1 MTSIAKRILTAVIA
15 LPILFCL
22 VVFLP
27 QMNHA
32 ALMVVILAASVFGTV
47 EMASMV
53 SKRIPVSRIA
63 YAAPLITLCE
73 YVSRYFYNSQ
83 IYSFYMFT
91 ILLAIILSREVFSK
105 EDDFSTRIAECGADV
120 LVLVYPGLLSI
131 FIVDLLFL
139 EASSSH
145 ILLYFALVFGCDTF
159 AYFSG
164 LLFGKGNRGIIKV
177 SPNKSIAGFIGGVL
191 VPALIGGCAAM
202 LFPSHFHFSIME
214 GFFIGALVSIF
225 GELGDLVESTF
236 KRSAGIKDS
245 GFIIPGRGGILDS
258 IDSLLFAAPIF
269 ILSLKFFDVV

>member
-1 MTSIAKRILTAVIA
+1 MTSIAKRILTAVVA
-15 LPILFCL
+15 LPLLFCL

-47 EMASMV
+47 EMASMI
-53 SKRIPVSRIA
+53 SKKVCVSRIA
-63 YAAPLITLCE
+63 YAAPLITLGE
-73 YVSRYFYNSQ
+73 YISRYFYNSQ
-83 IYSFYMFT
+83 VYSFYIFT
-91 ILLAIILSREVFSK
+91 ILLAVILAREVFSK
-105 EDDFSTRIAECGADV
+105 EDDFSSRIAECGADV
-120 LVLVYPGLLSI
+120 LVLAYPGLLSI

-139 EASSSH
+139 NNSSYH

-164 LLFGKGNRGIIKV
+164 MLFGKNNRGIIKV
-177 SPNKSIAGFIGGVL
+177 SPNKSIAGFIGGAL
-191 VPALIGGCAAM
+191 VPALIGGSATL
-202 LFPSHFHFSIME
+202 LFPGAFTFSFVE
-214 GFFIGALVSIF
+214 GFVIGALVSIF

-269 ILSLKFFDVV
+269 ILSLRFFDAI

>member
-1 MTSIAKRILTAVIA
+1 MA
-15 LPILFCL
+15 
-22 VVFLP
+22 
-27 QMNHA
+27 
-32 ALMVVILAASVFGTV
+32 VILAASVFGTV

-53 SKRIPVSRIA
+53 SKRIPVSRIV

-120 LVLVYPGLLSI
+120 LVLSYPGLLSI

-139 EASSSH
+139 EDSSSH

-164 LLFGKGNRGIIKV
+164 LLFGKSNRGIIKV
-177 SPNKSIAGFIGGVL
+177 SPNKSIAGFVGGVL
-191 VPALIGGCAAM
+191 VPAVIGGCASL
-202 LFPSHFHFSIME
+202 LFPSHFHFSFME

-269 ILSLKFFDVV
+269 ILSLKFFDIV

>member
-53 SKRIPVSRIA
+53 SKRIPVSRIV

-73 YVSRYFYNSQ
+73 YISRYFYNSQ
-83 IYSFYMFT
+83 ILSFYMFT

-120 LVLVYPGLLSI
+120 LVLSYPGLLSI

-177 SPNKSIAGFIGGVL
+177 SPNKSVAGFIGGVII
-191 VPALIGGCAAM
+191 PALIGGCAAI
-202 LFPSHFHFSIME
+202 LFPSHFRFSFLE

>member
-1 MTSIAKRILTAVIA
+1 MTSIAKRVLTAVVA
-15 LPILFCL
+15 LPLLFCL

-53 SKRIPVSRIA
+53 SKKVSVSRIA
-63 YAAPLITLCE
+63 YAAPLITLGE
-73 YVSRYFYNSQ
+73 YISRYFYNSQ
-83 IYSFYMFT
+83 VYSFYLFT
-91 ILLAIILSREVFSK
+91 ILLAVILAREVFSK
-105 EDDFSTRIAECGADV
+105 EDDFSSRIAECGADV
-120 LVLVYPGLLSI
+120 LVLAYPGLLSI

-139 EASSSH
+139 NNSSYH

-164 LLFGKGNRGIIKV
+164 MLFGKGNRGIIKV
-177 SPNKSIAGFIGGVL
+177 SPNKSVAGFIGGAL
-191 VPALIGGCAAM
+191 VPALIGGSATL
-202 LFPSHFHFSIME
+202 LFPDAFTFTFAE
-214 GFFIGALVSIF
+214 GFVIGALVSIF

-258 IDSLLFAAPIF
+258 IDSLLFAAPVF
-269 ILSLKFFDVV
+269 ILSLRFFDAI